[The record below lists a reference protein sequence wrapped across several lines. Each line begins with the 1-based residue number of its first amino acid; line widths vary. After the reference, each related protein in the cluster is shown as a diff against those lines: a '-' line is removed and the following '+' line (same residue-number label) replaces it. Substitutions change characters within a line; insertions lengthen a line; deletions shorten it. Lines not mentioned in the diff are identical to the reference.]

1 MMTQQTVDP
10 TGKCP
15 VAFGLDVFGDRW
27 SLLIIRD
34 IVFKGKNHYS
44 DFARSPE
51 KISTNILANRLAR
64 LETEGILTRRPD
76 PAKQTRRIY
85 QLTEKGEALIPV
97 LLEII
102 NWSAVHDPGNVGRSH
117 IIDGAPADL
126 LDRLRDDRAAL
137 VADLIAAM
145 HEATPR

>member
-1 MMTQQTVDP
+1 MAPQTTDP

-15 VAFGLDVFGDRW
+15 VAFGLDLFGDRW

-34 IVFKGKNHYS
+34 IVFKGKSHYS

-51 KISTNILANRLAR
+51 RISTNILANRLAR
-64 LETEGILTRRPD
+64 LESEGILTRRSD
-76 PAKQTRRIY
+76 PARQTRHIY
-85 QLTEKGEALIPV
+85 QLTEKGEGLIPV

-102 NWSAVHDPGNVGRSH
+102 RWSAVHDPGNERRSH

-126 LDRLRDDRAAL
+126 LDRLRHDREAL

-145 HEATPR
+145 QEAAAR

>member
-1 MMTQQTVDP
+1 MQKPPAPDA

-15 VAFGLDVFGDRW
+15 IAFGLDIFGDRW

-34 IVFKGKNHYS
+34 IVFKGKRHYS

-64 LETEGILTRRPD
+64 LEAEGILQRQPD
-76 PAKQTRRIY
+76 PANQAKRIY
-85 QLTEKGEALIPV
+85 RLTEKGAALIPV
-97 LLEII
+97 LLEITA
-102 NWSAVHDPGNVGRSH
+102 WSAAYDPANAGRNP

-126 LDRLRDDRAAL
+126 LHRMRHDREALLR
-137 VADLIAAM
+137 DLIAAM
-145 HEATPR
+145 AKPAP

>member
-1 MMTQQTVDP
+1 MTHEASDP

-15 VAFGLDVFGDRW
+15 VAFGLDMFGDRW

-34 IVFKGKNHYS
+34 IVFKGKSHYS
-44 DFARSPE
+44 DFARSRE

-64 LETEGILTRRPD
+64 LESEGILSRRPD
-76 PAKQTRRIY
+76 PANQTRRIY
-85 QLTEKGEALIPV
+85 QLTEKGEGLIAV

-102 NWSAVHDPGNVGRSH
+102 GWSAVHDPDNEGRSQ

-126 LDRLRDDRAAL
+126 LDRLRDDREAL

-145 HEATPR
+145 HEAAAR